1 MSPLQLIFYVQF
13 FVECIMAVI
22 FCGMGVFAFVEA
34 LRATDYAYE
43 SAFKRTKKF
52 WMAVTGASA
61 VALVLNL
68 MMLAR
73 TGQSSLFIMLIAATA
88 AGVFLADV
96 RPAVAVRRRR

>member
-1 MSPLQLIFYVQF
+1 MSPLLLIYYVQLV
-13 FVECIMAVI
+13 VEFAMAAI
-22 FCGMGVFAFVEA
+22 FCGMGVYAFIEA

-68 MMLAR
+68 LMVAR
-73 TGQSSLFIMLIAATA
+73 IGHSSLFITLIAATA